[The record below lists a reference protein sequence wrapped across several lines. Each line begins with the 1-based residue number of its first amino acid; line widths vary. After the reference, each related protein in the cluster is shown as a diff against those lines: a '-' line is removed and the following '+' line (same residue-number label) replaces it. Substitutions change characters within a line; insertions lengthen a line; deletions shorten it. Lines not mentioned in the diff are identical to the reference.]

1 MTKETCATV
10 ASQRLKRGMR
20 GAIAATAVAAVAASI
35 APASAVAQPNTPAN
49 ASEALKQYNE
59 LSEQATKLNEEL
71 LRAEEKQAQNQDEL
85 DKATA
90 DVEQASQVGDQA
102 KADEE
107 TFRLQ
112 VDKFTEASFEGARFN
127 QLSALLVSDSQQDFL
142 NRMSA
147 LGVLA
152 SDNFE
157 ALDKLSGAV
166 DQASDAT
173 KKATEAQARAKTAN
187 DEAIKITEDIKK
199 RAADLDTQKKDVKS
213 ALNKLTGSEKKTLTD
228 SGDMSDI
235 AVPAGAAG
243 EAVAFALAQ
252 RGDAYGY
259 GSTGPDV
266 WDCSG
271 LIMKAYAAAGVSVP
285 RTSQGQGA
293 AGRPV
298 SRGEVTAG
306 DIIAYNGFGHVALAI
321 SNTEVVHAAT
331 DGVPVKIVPLE
342 APGSISAMR
351 RIAG

>member
-1 MTKETCATV
+1 M

-35 APASAVAQPNTPAN
+35 APASAGAQPNTPAN
-49 ASEALKQYNE
+49 ASEALKQYND
-59 LSEQATKLNEEL
+59 LSEQASKLNEEL
-71 LRAEEKQAQNQDEL
+71 LQAEEKQGKNQEEL
-85 DKATA
+85 DKANA
-90 DVEQASQVGDQA
+90 DVAAANQVGDQA

-107 TFRLQ
+107 TFRGK
-112 VDKFTEASFEGARFN
+112 VDLLTEASFEGARFN
-127 QLSALLVSDSQQDFL
+127 QLSALLVSDSQQEFL

-152 SDNFE
+152 ADNNE

-166 DQASDAT
+166 DTAADAL

-199 RAADLDTQKKDVKS
+199 RAADLDTQKKDVKA
-213 ALNKLTGSEKKTLTD
+213 ALNKLTGAEKSNLAD

-235 AVPAGAAG
+235 AVPSGAAG
-243 EAVAFALAQ
+243 AAVAFALAQ
-252 RGDAYGY
+252 RGDMYSYGA
-259 GSTGPDV
+259 TGPDV

-271 LIMKAYAAAGVSVP
+271 LVMMSYRAAGVNLP
-285 RTSQGQGA
+285 RTSQGQGS

-298 SRGEVTAG
+298 TRGEVTAG

-321 SNTEVVHAAT
+321 SNTEVVHAST

-342 APGSISAMR
+342 SPGSISAMR

>member
-1 MTKETCATV
+1 V

-49 ASEALKQYNE
+49 ASEALKQYND

-71 LRAEEKQAQNQDEL
+71 LQAEEKQSQNQEEL

-90 DVEQASQVGDQA
+90 DVNAATQVGDQA

-107 TFRLQ
+107 TFRQQ

-166 DQASDAT
+166 EQASDAT
-173 KKATEAQARAKTAN
+173 KKAVEAQARAKSAN

-199 RAADLDTQKKDVKS
+199 RASDLDTQKKDVKA

-228 SGDMSDI
+228 TGDMSEI
-235 AVPAGAAG
+235 AVPSGAAG
-243 EAVAFALAQ
+243 AAVAFALLQ
-252 RGDAYGY
+252 RGDDYVYG
-259 GSTGPDV
+259 GTGPDG

-271 LIMKAYAAAGVSVP
+271 LVMKSYQSAGVGLP

-293 AGRPV
+293 AGRSV
-298 SRGEVTAG
+298 SRAEVTAG
-306 DIIAYNGFGHVALAI
+306 DIIAYNGFSHVALAI
-321 SNTEVVHAAT
+321 SNTEIVHAAT
-331 DGVPVKIVPLE
+331 EGVPVKITSID
-342 APGSISAMR
+342 APGSISSIR
-351 RIAG
+351 RVAG

>member
-1 MTKETCATV
+1 M

-49 ASEALKQYNE
+49 ASEALKQYND

-71 LRAEEKQAQNQDEL
+71 LQAEEKQAKNQEEL

-90 DVEQASQVGDQA
+90 DVNAATQVGDQA

-107 TFRLQ
+107 TFRQQ

-199 RAADLDTQKKDVKS
+199 RAADLDTQKKDVKA
-213 ALNKLTGSEKKTLTD
+213 ALNKLTGSEKSTLTS

-235 AVPAGAAG
+235 DVPAGAAG
-243 EAVAFALAQ
+243 AAVAFALAQ
-252 RGDAYGY
+252 RGDMYSYGA
-259 GSTGPDV
+259 TGPDV

-271 LIMKAYAAAGVSVP
+271 LVMMAYRAAGVNLP

-298 SRGEVTAG
+298 TRGEVQAG

-321 SNTEVVHAAT
+321 SNSEVVHAAT
-331 DGVPVKIVPLE
+331 DGVPVKITSLE

-351 RIAG
+351 RISG

>member
-1 MTKETCATV
+1 V

-49 ASEALKQYNE
+49 ASEALKQYND
-59 LSEQATKLNEEL
+59 LSEQASKLNEEL
-71 LRAEEKQAQNQDEL
+71 LQAEEKQAQNQEEL

-90 DVEQASQVGDQA
+90 DVEQASQVGEQA
-102 KADEE
+102 KSDEE

-112 VDKFTEASFEGARFN
+112 VDKLTEASFEGARFN

-152 SDNFE
+152 SDNYE

-166 DQASDAT
+166 EQASDAT
-173 KKATEAQARAKTAN
+173 KKAAEAQARAKTAN

-199 RAADLDTQKKDVKS
+199 RVSDLEGQKTEVKA
-213 ALNKLTGSEKKTLTD
+213 ALNKLTSSEKKTLTS

-235 AVPAGAAG
+235 AVPSGAAG
-243 EAVAFALAQ
+243 AAVAFALAQ
-252 RGDAYGY
+252 RGDMYSY

-271 LIMKAYAAAGVSVP
+271 LVMKSYAAAGVSLP
-285 RTSQGQGA
+285 RTSQGQGS
-293 AGRPV
+293 AGRAV

-321 SNTEVVHAAT
+321 SNSEVVHAST

-351 RIAG
+351 RVAG

>member
-1 MTKETCATV
+1 M
-10 ASQRLKRGMR
+10 
-20 GAIAATAVAAVAASI
+20 AASI
-35 APASAVAQPNTPAN
+35 APASAVAQPNTPAT

-59 LSEQATKLNEEL
+59 LSEQASKLNEEL
-71 LRAEEKQAQNQDEL
+71 LQAEEKQGQNQEEL

-90 DVEQASQVGDQA
+90 DVAAAAQVGDQA

-107 TFRLQ
+107 TFRQQ

-166 DQASDAT
+166 EQASDAT
-173 KKATEAQARAKTAN
+173 KKATEAQARAKSAN

-199 RAADLDTQKKDVKS
+199 RAADLDTQKKDVKA
-213 ALNKLTGSEKKTLTD
+213 ALTKLSGSEKKTLTD

-235 AVPAGAAG
+235 AVPSGAAG
-243 EAVAFALAQ
+243 MAVAFALSK
-252 RGDAYGY
+252 RGDMYSYGA
-259 GSTGPDV
+259 TGPDV

-271 LIMKAYAAAGVSVP
+271 LVMMAYRSANVNLP
-285 RTSQGQGA
+285 RTSQGQGS
-293 AGRPV
+293 AGRAV

-321 SNTEVVHAAT
+321 SNTEVVHAST
-331 DGVPVKIVPLE
+331 DGVPVKIVPLD

-351 RIAG
+351 RVAG